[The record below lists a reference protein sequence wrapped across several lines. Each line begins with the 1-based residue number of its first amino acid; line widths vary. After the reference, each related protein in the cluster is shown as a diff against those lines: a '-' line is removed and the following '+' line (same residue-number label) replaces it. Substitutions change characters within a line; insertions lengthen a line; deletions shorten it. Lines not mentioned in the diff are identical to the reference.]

1 MKYKS
6 IFREEKIMSFTWD
19 QGGERMQLLDV
30 TQFDN
35 IVLIYQDTLSVAY
48 ELNESFEKNQ
58 LN

>member
-6 IFREEKIMSFTWD
+6 IFREEKIMPFTWD
-19 QGGERMQLLDV
+19 QGGAKVQLLDV

-35 IVLIYQDTLSVAY
+35 LVLIYQDTLSVAY
-48 ELNESFEKNQ
+48 ELEANFNKNQ